1 MTNETK
7 KLSVIIGL
15 IIVSILI
22 GVVDRVQSPVNPSA
36 SVIPKSGV
44 MVIPVEGMI
53 TATGSQWE
61 GSMVDIISQQL
72 DEAKDTKSVKAIIL
86 RINSPGG
93 TVGAAQEIYNAV
105 IRFKNETK
113 KPVIVSISDVGA
125 SGAYW
130 IALAGDYIFSLPG
143 SIVGSLGVITQTLDF
158 TQVPKR
164 YGLDVRTYKAGTHKD
179 LLNPW
184 RKPTRDDDWLINK
197 MLTTV
202 HDQFK
207 DALIKHRS
215 VSKDRAQILADG
227 RIYAGQDALAE
238 QLVDELGGLH
248 EAVKYAG
255 KLVKLDDPQIIYPN
269 RGIKDWVSRF
279 VPWPNPYQS

>member
-15 IIVSILI
+15 IIVSILV

-61 GSMVDIISQQL
+61 GSMVDIISDQL

-105 IRFKNETK
+105 IR
-113 KPVIVSISDVGA
+113 
-125 SGAYW
+125 
-130 IALAGDYIFSLPG
+130 L
-143 SIVGSLGVITQTLDF
+143 
-158 TQVPKR
+158 
-164 YGLDVRTYKAGTHKD
+164 
-179 LLNPW
+179 
-184 RKPTRDDDWLINK
+184 K
-197 MLTTV
+197 MKQKT
-202 HDQFK
+202 
-207 DALIKHRS
+207 S
-215 VSKDRAQILADG
+215 N
-227 RIYAGQDALAE
+227 RIY
-238 QLVDELGGLH
+238 
-248 EAVKYAG
+248 
-255 KLVKLDDPQIIYPN
+255 
-269 RGIKDWVSRF
+269 F
-279 VPWPNPYQS
+279 

>member
-1 MTNETK
+1 M
-7 KLSVIIGL
+7 
-15 IIVSILI
+15 
-22 GVVDRVQSPVNPSA
+22 
-36 SVIPKSGV
+36 
-44 MVIPVEGMI
+44 
-53 TATGSQWE
+53 
-61 GSMVDIISQQL
+61 
-72 DEAKDTKSVKAIIL
+72 
-86 RINSPGG
+86 
-93 TVGAAQEIYNAV
+93 
-105 IRFKNETK
+105 
-113 KPVIVSISDVGA
+113 
-125 SGAYW
+125 
-130 IALAGDYIFSLPG
+130 ALMFEPIKQAM
-143 SIVGSLGVITQTLDF
+143 
-158 TQVPKR
+158 
-164 YGLDVRTYKAGTHKD
+164 HKD

-255 KLVKLDDPQIIYPN
+255 KLVKLDDLKSYIRIVESKTGYSRLCHGPIQVNHDP
-269 RGIKDWVSRF
+269 GHWGGVSI
-279 VPWPNPYQS
+279 Q

>member
-15 IIVSILI
+15 IIVSILV

-61 GSMVDIISQQL
+61 GSMVDIISDQL

-207 DALIKHRS
+207 DALIKHRT
-215 VSKDRAQILADG
+215 VSKDRAQI
-227 RIYAGQDALAE
+227 
-238 QLVDELGGLH
+238 
-248 EAVKYAG
+248 
-255 KLVKLDDPQIIYPN
+255 
-269 RGIKDWVSRF
+269 
-279 VPWPNPYQS
+279 